1 MIWHNEF
8 DSVNNIITLTQQYIC
23 FIYILYKSMLLYVM
37 QYWWNDIL
45 LHQQGCLNCMLWYE
59 KLEQKGVWYVMVC
72 LEIWAKTYPHRGIS
86 NIEEKKPHKH
96 AQNIHD
102 TTLTFKKRYI
112 ATDDS
117 FNYLKNISRCRFHN
131 RSSVSSIVRYIFCR
145 TQYNY
150 NPHAKLW

>member
-8 DSVNNIITLTQQYIC
+8 GSVNNIVTLTQQYIC

-59 KLEQKGVWYVMVC
+59 KLEQKGLWYVMVC
-72 LEIWAKTYPHRGIS
+72 F
-86 NIEEKKPHKH
+86 EEQKRIHTEEFQTLKKKNLHKH

-117 FNYLKNISRCRFHN
+117 FNYFIKYIAI
-131 RSSVSSIVRYIFCR
+131 SVS
-145 TQYNY
+145 
-150 NPHAKLW
+150 

>member
-8 DSVNNIITLTQQYIC
+8 GSVNNIVTLTQQYIC

-59 KLEQKGVWYVMVC
+59 KLEQKGLWYVMVC
-72 LEIWAKTYPHRGIS
+72 F
-86 NIEEKKPHKH
+86 EEQKRIHTEEFQTLKKKNLHKH

-117 FNYLKNISRCRFHN
+117 FNYFIKYIAM
-131 RSSVSSIVRYIFCR
+131 SVS
-145 TQYNY
+145 
-150 NPHAKLW
+150 

>member
-8 DSVNNIITLTQQYIC
+8 GSVNNIVTLTQQYIC

-59 KLEQKGVWYVMVC
+59 KLEQKGLWYVMVRF
-72 LEIWAKTYPHRGIS
+72 EIWAKTYPHRGIS
-86 NIEEKKPHKH
+86 NIEKKTLHKH

-117 FNYLKNISRCRFHN
+117 FYFFIKYIAM
-131 RSSVSSIVRYIFCR
+131 SVS
-145 TQYNY
+145 
-150 NPHAKLW
+150 

>member
-59 KLEQKGVWYVMVC
+59 KLEQKGLWYVMVC

-86 NIEEKKPHKH
+86 NIEKKTHINMPR
-96 AQNIHD
+96 ISMIRPW
-102 TTLTFKKRYI
+102 LLKK
-112 ATDDS
+112 D
-117 FNYLKNISRCRFHN
+117 ISPRMTRL
-131 RSSVSSIVRYIFCR
+131 II
-145 TQYNY
+145 
-150 NPHAKLW
+150 